1 MKSRKEVVSTQLRLP
16 ENIYEKVKQEAEEL
30 GVSINA
36 HIIELIWLGMKAR
49 SSFPIVKH
57 Q

>member
-1 MKSRKEVVSTQLRLP
+1 MKNRKEVVSTQLRLP